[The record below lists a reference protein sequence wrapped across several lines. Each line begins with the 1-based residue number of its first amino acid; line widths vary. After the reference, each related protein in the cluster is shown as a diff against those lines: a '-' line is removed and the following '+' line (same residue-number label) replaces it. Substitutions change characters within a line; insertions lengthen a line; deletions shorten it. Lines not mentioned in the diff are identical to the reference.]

1 MVSPGRPSPA
11 AAASGCGS
19 LPASRPEAL
28 IPCRV
33 SAPGSQD
40 RKRQETKM
48 AQDVARGEARL
59 DAHSIEQIPEAD
71 RDSTGWQQFWIWAG
85 ANIAPINWIL
95 GALGI
100 VLGLGLTE
108 TILVIVIG
116 NLVGC
121 AIFASLTVMGHK
133 TGVNQM
139 VLSRAPFGRRGGYL
153 SSWLQFLLTMGWIGV
168 NTYFPVVLAVAI
180 LGHFGINDSFGVKF
194 IVVTVIMIIQVGIG
208 VYGFYLIRSFEKY
221 TVPVVFGIMALM
233 SILAWTR
240 HGVVNWGL
248 TSHLHGAAHFSA
260 ISGLVTAI
268 GIGWAISWVT
278 WASDYSRFV
287 RRTVSSKKVFW
298 YSYAGL
304 FVPTVWL
311 AILGA
316 TIASVSQSADPA
328 RIVSSVFGGVVAV
341 LVMLMVLH
349 GPIAT
354 NILNVYSSALAAVS
368 AGIKLSR
375 RTLGVIAGIV
385 GYAVTLYF
393 VHAPNFANSFDS
405 WMSSLVLWM
414 SPWAGVVLADFYLV
428 RRQQIDVEQLY
439 ADPQTSIYGDVNW
452 IGIGSFVIGLIA
464 GWLFEFG
471 LVTPLQGPISKNLLS
486 GGDLS
491 WLVGMGVAAGLYTL
505 GMSIVGMPRARGLAT
520 AAGRTS

>member
-1 MVSPGRPSPA
+1 MAVDT
-11 AAASGCGS
+11 
-19 LPASRPEAL
+19 SRP
-28 IPCRV
+28 
-33 SAPGSQD
+33 Q
-40 RKRQETKM
+40 
-48 AQDVARGEARL
+48 ARL
-59 DAHSIEQIPEAD
+59 DAHSIEPIPEAD

-108 TILVIVIG
+108 TILVIVLG
-116 NLVGC
+116 NIVGC

-133 TGVNQM
+133 TRVNQM
-139 VLSRAPFGRRGGYL
+139 VLSRSPFGRRGGYL
-153 SSWLQFLLTMGWIGV
+153 SSWLQFLMTMGWIGV

-180 LGHFGINDSFGVKF
+180 LGHFGISSSFAVKF
-194 IVVTVIMIIQVGIG
+194 IVVTVIMVIQVGIG

-221 TVPVVFGIMALM
+221 TVPVTFAIMALM

-248 TSHLHGAAHFSA
+248 TSQLHGAAHFSA

-268 GIGWAISWVT
+268 GVGWAISWVT

-287 RRTVSSKKVFW
+287 PSTVSSRKVFW

-316 TIASVSQSADPA
+316 SIASVSKSTDPA
-328 RIVSSVFGGVVAV
+328 NLVSSVFGGVVAV
-341 LVMLMVLH
+341 LVMLLVLH

-375 RTLGVIAGIV
+375 RTLGVLAGII
-385 GYAVTLYF
+385 GYGVTLYF
-393 VHAPNFANSFDS
+393 VAAPDFATSFDD

-439 ADPQTSIYGDVNW
+439 ADPKTSSYGDVNW
-452 IGIGSFVIGLIA
+452 VGIAAFVLGLVG

-471 LVTPLQGPISKNLLS
+471 LVSPLQGYISTHFLS

-491 WLVGMGVAAGLYTL
+491 WLVGMVVAAGVYTI
-505 GMSIVGMPRARGLAT
+505 GMWGKVRVPGAQELAA
-520 AAGRTS
+520 AAGQPTA

>member
-11 AAASGCGS
+11 RAT
-19 LPASRPEAL
+19 RAL
-28 IPCRV
+28 IPRCV
-33 SAPGSQD
+33 SAPGSRD

-59 DAHSIEQIPEAD
+59 DAHSIEPIPDAD

-108 TILVIVIG
+108 TILVIVLG
-116 NLVGC
+116 NIVGC

-133 TGVNQM
+133 TRVNQM
-139 VLSRAPFGRRGGYL
+139 VLSRSPFGFRGGYL
-153 SSWLQFLLTMGWIGV
+153 SSWMQFLMTMGWIGV

-180 LGHFGINDSFGVKF
+180 LGHFGVHSSFGLKF
-194 IVVTVIMIIQVGIG
+194 VVVTVIMAIQVGIG

-221 TVPVVFGIMALM
+221 TVPVTFGIMALM

-240 HGVVNWGL
+240 TGVVDWSL
-248 TSHLHGAAHFSA
+248 TTKLTGAAHFSA
-260 ISGLVTAI
+260 VSGLVTAI
-268 GIGWAISWVT
+268 GVGWAISWVT

-287 RRTVSSKKVFW
+287 PRTVSSRKVFW

-316 TIASVSQSADPA
+316 SIASVTASADPA
-328 RIVSSVFGGVVAV
+328 RMVTRVFGGVAAI
-341 LVMLMVLH
+341 LVMLLVLH

-375 RTLGVIAGIV
+375 RTLGVLAGIV
-385 GYAVTLYF
+385 GYGVTLYF
-393 VHAPNFANSFDS
+393 VHAPNFATNFDN
-405 WMSSLVLWM
+405 WMSGLVLWM

-428 RRQQIDVEQLY
+428 RRQQIAVDQLY
-439 ADPQTSIYGDVNW
+439 ADPRTSIYGDVNW
-452 IGIGSFVIGLIA
+452 VGIGAFVIGLVG

-471 LVTPLQGPISKNLLS
+471 LVGPLQGYISKHVLS

-491 WLVGMGVAAGLYTL
+491 WLVGMALAAGIYTF
-505 GMSIVGMPRARGLAT
+505 GMWGRVRVPGPRGLAP
-520 AAGRTS
+520 AGQPTG

>member
-1 MVSPGRPSPA
+1 
-11 AAASGCGS
+11 
-19 LPASRPEAL
+19 
-28 IPCRV
+28 
-33 SAPGSQD
+33 
-40 RKRQETKM
+40 M
-48 AQDVARGEARL
+48 AQDIARGEARL
-59 DAHSIEQIPEAD
+59 DAHSIEPIPDAD

-100 VLGLGLTE
+100 VLGLGLME
-108 TILVIVIG
+108 TILVIVLG

-153 SSWLQFLLTMGWIGV
+153 SSWMQFLMTMGWIGV

-180 LGHFGINDSFGVKF
+180 LGHFGVSSSFTIKF
-194 IVVTVIMIIQVGIG
+194 IVVTVIMLIQVAIG

-221 TVPVVFGIMALM
+221 TVPVTFAIMALM

-240 HGVVNWGL
+240 HGIVNWGL
-248 TSHLHGAAHFSA
+248 TSQLHGAAHFSA

-268 GIGWAISWVT
+268 GVGWAISWVT

-287 RRTVSSKKVFW
+287 RPTVSSKKVFW

-316 TIASVSQSADPA
+316 TIASVTQSADPA
-328 RIVSSVFGGVVAV
+328 KMVSDVFGGVVAI
-341 LVMLMVLH
+341 LVMLLVLH

-375 RTLGVIAGIV
+375 RTLGVLAGIV

-393 VHAPNFANSFDS
+393 VHSPDFATSFDD

-414 SPWAGVVLADFYLV
+414 APWAGVVLADFYLT
-428 RRQQIDVEQLY
+428 RRQRVDVAQLY
-439 ADPQTSIYGDVNW
+439 ADPKTSIYGDVNW
-452 IGIGSFVIGLIA
+452 IGIAAFLLGLVG

-471 LVTPLQGPISKNLLS
+471 LVGPLQGYISRHFLQ
-486 GGDLS
+486 GADVS
-491 WLVGMGVAAGLYTL
+491 WLVGMVVAGGVYLIGMRGRAAASALE
-505 GMSIVGMPRARGLAT
+505 VAP
-520 AAGRTS
+520 AAAQPSA

>member
-1 MVSPGRPSPA
+1 MA
-11 AAASGCGS
+11 
-19 LPASRPEAL
+19 LDEA
-28 IPCRV
+28 R
-33 SAPGSQD
+33 A
-40 RKRQETKM
+40 
-48 AQDVARGEARL
+48 EARL
-59 DAHSIEQIPEAD
+59 DAHSIEPIPEAD

-100 VLGLGLTE
+100 VLGLGLME
-108 TILVIVIG
+108 TILVIVLG
-116 NLVGC
+116 NVVGC

-139 VLSRAPFGRRGGYL
+139 VLSRSPFGRRGGYL
-153 SSWLQFLLTMGWIGV
+153 SSWMQFLMTMGWIGV

-180 LGHFGINDSFGVKF
+180 LGHFGVHSSFAVKF
-194 IVVTVIMIIQVGIG
+194 IVVTVIMVIQVGIG

-221 TVPVVFGIMALM
+221 TVPVTFGIMALM

-240 HGVVNWGL
+240 HGIVDWSL
-248 TSHLHGAAHFSA
+248 TTKLTGAAHFSA
-260 ISGLVTAI
+260 VSGLVTAI
-268 GIGWAISWVT
+268 GVGWAISWVT

-287 RRTVSSKKVFW
+287 RPTVSSKKVFW

-316 TIASVSQSADPA
+316 SIASVTVSTDPA
-328 RIVSSVFGGVVAV
+328 TMVTKVFGGVVAI
-341 LVMLMVLH
+341 LVMLLVLH

-375 RTLGVIAGIV
+375 RTLGVLAGIV
-385 GYAVTLYF
+385 GYGVTLYF
-393 VHAPNFANSFDS
+393 VHAPNFAANFDN

-428 RRQQIDVEQLY
+428 RRQKIVVDELY
-439 ADPQTSIYGDVNW
+439 ADPHSSMYGDVNW
-452 IGIGSFVIGLIA
+452 VGIAAFLLGLVG

-471 LVTPLQGPISKNLLS
+471 LVGPLQGYISKHFLS

-491 WLVGMGVAAGLYTL
+491 WLVGMALAAGVYVI
-505 GMSIVGMPRARGLAT
+505 GMRGKVRVPGAQALAPVTGQPT
-520 AAGRTS
+520 A

>member
-1 MVSPGRPSPA
+1 MAVDT
-11 AAASGCGS
+11 
-19 LPASRPEAL
+19 SRP
-28 IPCRV
+28 
-33 SAPGSQD
+33 Q
-40 RKRQETKM
+40 
-48 AQDVARGEARL
+48 ARL
-59 DAHSIEQIPEAD
+59 DAHSIEPIPEAD

-100 VLGLGLTE
+100 VLGLGLAE
-108 TILVIVIG
+108 TILVIVLG
-116 NLVGC
+116 NIVGC

-133 TGVNQM
+133 TRVNQM
-139 VLSRAPFGRRGGYL
+139 VLSRSPFGRRGGYL
-153 SSWLQFLLTMGWIGV
+153 SSWLQFLMTMGWIGV

-180 LGHFGINDSFGVKF
+180 LGHFGIGSSFAVKF
-194 IVVTVIMIIQVGIG
+194 IVVTVIMVIQVGIG

-221 TVPVVFGIMALM
+221 TVPVTFAIMALM

-248 TSHLHGAAHFSA
+248 TSQLHGAAHFSA
-260 ISGLVTAI
+260 VSGLVTAI
-268 GIGWAISWVT
+268 GVGWAISWVT

-287 RRTVSSKKVFW
+287 PSTVSSKQVFW

-316 TIASVSQSADPA
+316 SIASVSKSTDPA
-328 RIVSSVFGGVVAV
+328 NLVSSVFGGVVAV
-341 LVMLMVLH
+341 LVMLLVLH

-375 RTLGVIAGIV
+375 RTLGVLAGII
-385 GYAVTLYF
+385 GYGVTLYF
-393 VHAPNFANSFDS
+393 VAAPNFADSFDN

-439 ADPQTSIYGDVNW
+439 ADPKTSSYGDVNW
-452 IGIGSFVIGLIA
+452 VGIAAFVLGLVG

-471 LVTPLQGPISKNLLS
+471 LVGPLQGYISRHFLS

-491 WLVGMGVAAGLYTL
+491 WLVGMVVAAGVYTI
-505 GMSIVGMPRARGLAT
+505 GMWGKVRVPGAQELAA
-520 AAGRTS
+520 AAGQPTA

>member
-1 MVSPGRPSPA
+1 M
-11 AAASGCGS
+11 
-19 LPASRPEAL
+19 
-28 IPCRV
+28 
-33 SAPGSQD
+33 
-40 RKRQETKM
+40 
-48 AQDVARGEARL
+48 
-59 DAHSIEQIPEAD
+59 
-71 RDSTGWQQFWIWAG
+71 
-85 ANIAPINWIL
+85 
-95 GALGI
+95 
-100 VLGLGLTE
+100 E
-108 TILVIVIG
+108 TILVIVVG
-116 NLVGC
+116 NIVGC

-153 SSWLQFLLTMGWIGV
+153 SSWIQFLMTMGWIGV

-180 LGHFGINDSFGVKF
+180 LGHFGVSGTFGVKF

-221 TVPVVFGIMALM
+221 MVPVVLGIMALM

-240 HGVVNWGL
+240 HGVVNWHL

-268 GIGWAISWVT
+268 GVGWAISWVT

-287 RRTVSSKKVFW
+287 SPKVSSRSVFW

-316 TIASVSQSADPA
+316 SIASVSQSADPA

-341 LVMLMVLH
+341 LVMLLVLH

-354 NILNVYSSALAAVS
+354 NILNVYSSALSRPVGWHQAPAEGAGADRRSCRVRGHAVLR
-368 AGIKLSR
+368 ARPRFRGELR
-375 RTLGVIAGIV
+375 QLDVQPGPVD
-385 GYAVTLYF
+385 VT
-393 VHAPNFANSFDS
+393 V
-405 WMSSLVLWM
+405 
-414 SPWAGVVLADFYLV
+414 AGVVLADFYLL
-428 RRQQIDVEQLY
+428 RRKKVNVAQLY
-439 ADPQTSIYGDVNW
+439 ADPKASIYGDVNW
-452 IGIGSFVIGLIA
+452 VGIGAFLLGLVC

-471 LVTPLQGPISKNLLS
+471 LVGPLQGYVSRHLLQ

-491 WLVGMGVAAGLYTL
+491 WLVSIEWWRVA
-505 GMSIVGMPRARGLAT
+505 SISSACVARLPSRPRVSSPARPDSPRPSA
-520 AAGRTS
+520 R

>member
-1 MVSPGRPSPA
+1 MTMA
-11 AAASGCGS
+11 A
-19 LPASRPEAL
+19 
-28 IPCRV
+28 
-33 SAPGSQD
+33 
-40 RKRQETKM
+40 
-48 AQDVARGEARL
+48 DVVKGQARL
-59 DAHSIEQIPEAD
+59 DAHSIEPIPEAD
-71 RDSTGWQQFWIWAG
+71 KDSTGWQQFWIWAG

-100 VLGLGLTE
+100 VLGLGLME

-116 NLVGC
+116 NIVGC
-121 AIFASLTVMGHK
+121 ALFAALTVMGHK

-139 VLSRAPFGRRGGYL
+139 ALSRSAFGRRGGYL
-153 SSWLQFLLTMGWIGV
+153 SSWLQFLMTMGWIGV
-168 NTYFPVVLAVAI
+168 NTYFPVVLAIAI
-180 LGHFGINDSFGVKF
+180 LGHFGVGDSFAVKF
-194 IVVTVIMIIQVGIG
+194 IVVTVIMLIQVSIG

-221 TVPVVFGIMALM
+221 TVPVTLGIMALM

-260 ISGLVTAI
+260 LSGLVTAI
-268 GIGWAISWVT
+268 GVGWAISWVT

-287 RRTVSSKKVFW
+287 PRSVPARKVYW

-316 TIASVSQSADPA
+316 SIASVSQSADPA
-328 RIVSSVFGGVVAV
+328 RLVSSVFGGVVAI
-341 LVMLMVLH
+341 LVMLLVLH

-375 RTLGVIAGIV
+375 QALGVLAGIV
-385 GYAVTLYF
+385 GYVVTLYF
-393 VHAPNFANSFDS
+393 VHSPNFADSFDS
-405 WMSSLVLWM
+405 WMAGLVLWM

-428 RRQQIDVEQLY
+428 RRQRIDVDQLY
-439 ADPQTSIYGDVNW
+439 ADPKTSIYGDVNW
-452 IGIGSFVIGLIA
+452 VGITAFVLGLA
-464 GWLFEFG
+464 GGWLFEFG
-471 LVTPLQGPISKNLLS
+471 LVGPLQGYISRHFLS
-486 GGDLS
+486 GADLS
-491 WLVGMGVAAGLYTL
+491 WLVGIVVAAGVYLI
-505 GMSIVGMPRARGLAT
+505 GMRGKVRVAGAEELAP
-520 AAGRTS
+520 AAGLPTA

>member
-1 MVSPGRPSPA
+1 
-11 AAASGCGS
+11 
-19 LPASRPEAL
+19 
-28 IPCRV
+28 
-33 SAPGSQD
+33 
-40 RKRQETKM
+40 M
-48 AQDVARGEARL
+48 AVDTARHEARL
-59 DAHSIEQIPEAD
+59 DAHSIEPIPEAD

-85 ANIAPINWIL
+85 ANIAPINWSL

-108 TILVIVIG
+108 TILVIVLG
-116 NLVGC
+116 NIVGC

-133 TGVNQM
+133 TRVNQM
-139 VLSRAPFGRRGGYL
+139 VLSRSPFGRRGGYL
-153 SSWLQFLLTMGWIGV
+153 SSWLQFLMTMGWIGV

-180 LGHFGINDSFGVKF
+180 LGHFGISGSFAVKF
-194 IVVTVIMIIQVGIG
+194 IVVTVIMVIQVAIG

-221 TVPVVFGIMALM
+221 TVPVTFGIMALM

-240 HGVVNWGL
+240 PGVVNWGL

-260 ISGLVTAI
+260 VSGLITAI
-268 GIGWAISWVT
+268 GVGWAISWVT

-287 RRTVSSKKVFW
+287 PRTISSRKVYW

-316 TIASVSQSADPA
+316 TIASVTLSADPA
-328 RIVSSVFGGVVAV
+328 KMVTRVFGGFVAI
-341 LVMLMVLH
+341 LVMLLVLH

-375 RTLGVIAGIV
+375 RTLGVLAGII
-385 GYAVTLYF
+385 GYGVTLYF
-393 VHAPNFANSFDS
+393 VHAPDFAGNFDS

-414 SPWAGVVLADFYLV
+414 SPWAGVVLADFYLI
-428 RRQQIDVEQLY
+428 RRQRIDVDQLY
-439 ADPQTSIYGDVNW
+439 ADPKTSIYGDVNW
-452 IGIGSFVIGLIA
+452 VGIAAFLLGLVA

-471 LVTPLQGPISKNLLS
+471 LVGPLQGYISTHFLS

-491 WLVGMGVAAGLYTL
+491 WLVGIVVAAGVYTI
-505 GMSIVGMPRARGLAT
+505 GMWGRVRVPGAQGLAP
-520 AAGRTS
+520 AAGQPTA

>member
-1 MVSPGRPSPA
+1 MA
-11 AAASGCGS
+11 LDASS
-19 LPASRPEAL
+19 EA
-28 IPCRV
+28 R
-33 SAPGSQD
+33 SQ
-40 RKRQETKM
+40 
-48 AQDVARGEARL
+48 ARL
-59 DAHSIEQIPEAD
+59 DAHSIEPIPESD

-100 VLGLGLTE
+100 LLGLGLVE
-108 TILVIVIG
+108 TILVIVVG

-121 AIFASLTVMGHK
+121 LIFAALTVMGHK
-133 TGVNQM
+133 TAVNQM
-139 VLSRAPFGRRGGYL
+139 VLSRSPFGRRGGYL
-153 SSWLQFLLTMGWIGV
+153 SSWMQFLMTMGWIGV

-180 LGHFGINDSFGVKF
+180 LGHFGVHSSFGLKF
-194 IVVTVIMIIQVGIG
+194 VVVTVIMAIQVGIG

-221 TVPVVFGIMALM
+221 TVPVTFGIMALM

-240 HGVVNWGL
+240 TGVVDWSL
-248 TSHLHGAAHFSA
+248 TTKLTGAAHFSA
-260 ISGLVTAI
+260 VSGLVTAI
-268 GIGWAISWVT
+268 GVGWAISWVT

-287 RRTVSSKKVFW
+287 PRTVSSRKVFW

-316 TIASVSQSADPA
+316 SIASVTASADPA
-328 RIVSSVFGGVVAV
+328 RMVTRVFGGVAAI
-341 LVMLMVLH
+341 LVMLLVLH

-375 RTLGVIAGIV
+375 RTLGVLAGIV
-385 GYAVTLYF
+385 GYGVTLYF
-393 VHAPNFANSFDS
+393 VHAPNFATNFDN
-405 WMSSLVLWM
+405 WMSGLVLWM

-428 RRQQIDVEQLY
+428 RRQQIAVDQLY
-439 ADPQTSIYGDVNW
+439 ADPRTSIYGDVNW
-452 IGIGSFVIGLIA
+452 VGIAAFVIGLVG

-471 LVTPLQGPISKNLLS
+471 LVGPLQGYISKHVLS

-491 WLVGMGVAAGLYTL
+491 WLVGMALAAGIYTF
-505 GMSIVGMPRARGLAT
+505 GMWGRVRVPGPRGLAP
-520 AAGRTS
+520 AGQPTG